1 MYLIVGLGNPEPQ
14 YSNTRHNM
22 GFDTINC
29 LAKQAKIDIN
39 RTKFNALYGT
49 GTIAGE
55 KVVLLK
61 PQTFMNLSGQSIR
74 EFRNFYK
81 LENNQIIIIYDDI
94 DIDKGEIKIRT
105 KGSAGSHN
113 GMKSVIQE
121 LSTSEFPRIR
131 IGTGKPEFKHDL
143 INYVLEPI
151 PKEDRVVLDEAIED
165 AKSATIEILKNGI
178 DAAMNKFN

>member
-22 GFDTINC
+22 GFDAINC

-39 RTKFNALYGT
+39 RSKFNALYGT
-49 GTIAGE
+49 GTIEGE

-113 GMKSVIQE
+113 GVKSVIQE

-165 AKSATIEILKNGI
+165 AKNATIEILKNGI

>member
-1 MYLIVGLGNPEPQ
+1 MYLIVGLGNPEQQ

-22 GFDTINC
+22 GFDAINC

-39 RTKFNALYGT
+39 RSKFNALYGT
-49 GTIAGE
+49 GTIEGE

-113 GMKSVIQE
+113 GVKSVIQE

-165 AKSATIEILKNGI
+165 AKNATIEILKNGI

>member
-22 GFDTINC
+22 GFDAINC

-39 RTKFNALYGT
+39 RSKFNALYGT
-49 GTIAGE
+49 GTIEGE

-113 GMKSVIQE
+113 GVKSVIQE

-131 IGTGKPEFKHDL
+131 IGTGKPEFKHGL

-165 AKSATIEILKNGI
+165 AKNATIEILKNGI